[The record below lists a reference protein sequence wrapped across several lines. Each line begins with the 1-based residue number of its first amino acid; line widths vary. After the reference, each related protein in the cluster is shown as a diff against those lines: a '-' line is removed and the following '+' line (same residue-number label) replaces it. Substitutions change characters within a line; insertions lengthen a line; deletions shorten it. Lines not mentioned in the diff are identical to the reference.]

1 MLKMEFFIF
10 YYSDLGVRDLNL
22 TLWESFLDS
31 RDEKTRDVYRDGVNF
46 FLQANGF
53 GSLVNALSQMKRR
66 RNTDEL
72 IANFIAFL
80 KERKLSANTI
90 RLYVSGVRNLLTLY
104 DIRFN
109 PIKLKSFMPKK
120 RLIRDLKPIPKDLLA
135 RVLPLMR
142 QNKRLLV
149 WFLFGTGCRVGE
161 ALNLRIR
168 DLDLDSDPARAEIE
182 TEKTLEKRVVFI
194 PSDLTKALRE
204 WIRGKDPDS
213 FLFHNER
220 GPQYPLSINHVRS
233 AFQSAL
239 KRLESLKRD
248 KSGRGWEYS
257 LHSLRKTF
265 KTVLQNA
272 GMDGLIIEVL
282 MGHDIG
288 IDRHY
293 YRPTIEEIAREWKK
307 YEKHLLLDFGSG
319 NIVPEELI
327 RTATLVSLETVWSAL
342 FPNQNPEE
350 LYYNRARLLNREL
363 SIDEK
368 IHLLKTAIQNYVSFI
383 RGVEQQK
390 LTEAFREAIEEAK
403 AYRNKRRH

>member
-1 MLKMEFFIF
+1 M
-10 YYSDLGVRDLNL
+10 GNL
-22 TLWESFLDS
+22 TLALWENFLDG
-31 RDEKTRDVYRDGVNF
+31 RDEKTRDVYRDGVNY

-53 GSLVNALSQMKRR
+53 ESLVHALSQMKRKK
-66 RNTDEL
+66 NADEL

-80 KERKLSANTI
+80 KEKKLSSNTI

-120 RLIRDLKPIPKDLLA
+120 RLIRDIKPIPKDLITK
-135 RVLPLMR
+135 VLPLMR

-149 WFLFGTGCRVGE
+149 WFLFATGCRVGE

-168 DLDLDSDPARAEIE
+168 DLDLDSDPPRAEVE
-182 TEKTLEKRVVFI
+182 TEKTLEKRIVFI
-194 PSDLTKALRE
+194 PSDLAKILRD
-204 WIRGKDPDS
+204 WIKGKDPDS
-213 FLFHNER
+213 FVFHNER
-220 GPQYPLSINHVRS
+220 GPQYPLAINHVRA

-239 KRLESLKRD
+239 KRLEALRRD
-248 KSGRGWEYS
+248 KSDRGWEYS

-272 GMDGLIIEVL
+272 GMDGLMIELL
-282 MGHDIG
+282 MGHDVG
-288 IDRHY
+288 IDKHY
-293 YRPTIEEIAREWKK
+293 YKPTIEEIAKQWKK

-327 RTATLVSLETVWSAL
+327 KTATLVSLETVWSAL
-342 FPNQNPEE
+342 FPNQSPEE
-350 LYYNRARLLNREL
+350 LYYNRARLLNKEL
-363 SIDEK
+363 TIDEK
-368 IHLLKTAIQNYVSFI
+368 IHLLKNAIQNYVSFL

-403 AYRNKRRH
+403 AYRNKRRS